1 MQYRLVDSR
10 FLLQYK
16 LYSEPGW
23 AYVTIQHGLGSWGA
37 GVGAGRAGGRAG
49 GRRARKALGARV
61 LGERAQAGGRCR
73 RAGRS
78 AAGWAS
84 GSRRAGRAA
93 GARGAQQA
101 RGARSR
107 RAGRAAGARGA
118 QQARGAR
125 GQGMDARGR
134 AAGVGRGARG
144 SRLGGMCTSG
154 VRSWARLGVLVHLTQ
169 FLALFD
175 SVFFPSH
182 QMNTVHCKINFF
194 LKKNIYFKFKNQI
207 KSNQI

>member
-1 MQYRLVDSR
+1 MQYSLVDSR

-37 GVGAGRAGGRAG
+37 GVGAGARAGAQAAGERARRWARARAGRAG
-49 GRRARKALGARV
+49 AGWRQAQACRQERSR
-61 LGERAQAGGRCR
+61 LGERQQAG
-73 RAGRS
+73 RA
-78 AAGWAS
+78 
-84 GSRRAGRAA
+84 AA

-101 RGARSR
+101 RGHD
-107 RAGRAAGARGA
+107 
-118 QQARGAR
+118 
-125 GQGMDARGR
+125 MDARGR

-194 LKKNIYFKFKNQI
+194 FEKNIYFKFKNKI
-207 KSNQI
+207 KSNKI